1 MMLKTISIN
10 FVAILLFTLIYFTMS
25 KAGESSDMKTFN
37 GLDENSSFLDHLY
50 FAFTV
55 QSTVGFGDIY
65 PVSPMAKIM
74 VMAQQSVL
82 ILGVLE
88 LLSEVGTVGVP
99 NAVRNVFP
107 PTLKKMI

>member
-1 MMLKTISIN
+1 MSLN
-10 FVAILLFTLIYFTMS
+10 FVAILLFTLMYFTVS
-25 KAGESSDMKTFN
+25 KIGGEQFN
-37 GLDENSSFLDHLY
+37 GLDKESSFLDHLY

-65 PVSPMAKIM
+65 PISPMAKMI

-88 LLSEVGTVGVP
+88 LLSETKTVTNTVP
-99 NAVRNVFP
+99 SMIR
-107 PTLKKMI
+107 KMI

>member
-1 MMLKTISIN
+1 MLKTLSLN
-10 FVAILLFTLIYFTMS
+10 FVAILLFTLIYFTLS
-25 KAGESSDMKTFN
+25 KAGEDSEMKTFN

-65 PVSPMAKIM
+65 PVSPMAKIL
-74 VMAQQSVL
+74 VMAQQSIL

-88 LLSEVGTVGVP
+88 LLSEAGSTSVPTAVRNMVP
-99 NAVRNVFP
+99 NAMR
-107 PTLKKMI
+107 KMV